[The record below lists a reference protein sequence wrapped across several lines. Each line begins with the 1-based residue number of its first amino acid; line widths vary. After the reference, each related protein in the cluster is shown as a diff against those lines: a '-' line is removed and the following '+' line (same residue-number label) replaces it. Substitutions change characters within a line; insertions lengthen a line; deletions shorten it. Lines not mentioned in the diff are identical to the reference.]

1 MQAVAERTEHAI
13 DDTRQ
18 SYSPIAQSSQ
28 ILFFCVSSLASIE
41 PVYQYSLAWFIALY
55 KSSIA
60 KSEKSRDIDIRLAK
74 LSEHFTLSLYQAR
87 ILRKSIEDRQW
98 LYLLTGIDNGA
109 APSTTATSTTSATT
123 TATTSITDTT
133 IVATLTISENEST
146 ATSVDGA
153 TTTSDVSTTI
163 AASIDTTTTD
173 NTVVTTTDATTTSAT
188 AGGVSDS
195 NNMSNTFSTTTE
207 SRLGFTQ

>member
-1 MQAVAERTEHAI
+1 MYMQAVAERTEHAI

-74 LSEHFTLSLYQAR
+74 LSEHFTLSLYQAVCMSLLNKDKLLFSFLLCTVSFT
-87 ILRKSIEDRQW
+87 IQ
-98 LYLLTGIDNGA
+98 LY
-109 APSTTATSTTSATT
+109 
-123 TATTSITDTT
+123 
-133 IVATLTISENEST
+133 
-146 ATSVDGA
+146 
-153 TTTSDVSTTI
+153 DV
-163 AASIDTTTTD
+163 
-173 NTVVTTTDATTTSAT
+173 N
-188 AGGVSDS
+188 
-195 NNMSNTFSTTTE
+195 
-207 SRLGFTQ
+207 